1 VRSGES
7 DELLMQPVTIG
18 THTIKFKVG
27 AVHAGRMARFARRC
41 CASSGGGAAAHPC
54 VEYSTL

>member
-1 VRSGES
+1 
-7 DELLMQPVTIG
+7 
-18 THTIKFKVG
+18 
-27 AVHAGRMARFARRC
+27 VHAGRMARFARRC